1 MCGLIIIFFFFFML
15 NCEIPSGIRG
25 GRMEQDQATLQELK
39 SMFSE
44 LKELLHQQVT
54 SLRGVTPDGGT
65 FKMI

>member
-1 MCGLIIIFFFFFML
+1 MLI
-15 NCEIPSGIRG
+15 CEIPSGIRG
-25 GRMEQDQATLQELK
+25 GRMVHDQATLLELK

-54 SLRGVTPDGGT
+54 SLVCLTGLTPDGKM